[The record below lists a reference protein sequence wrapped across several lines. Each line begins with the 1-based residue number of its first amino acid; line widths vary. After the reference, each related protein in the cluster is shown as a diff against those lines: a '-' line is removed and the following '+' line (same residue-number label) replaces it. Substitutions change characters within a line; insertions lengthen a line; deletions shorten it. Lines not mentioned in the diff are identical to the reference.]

1 MRESLDTLIVSSDLE
16 NRKSLLHI
24 LENLSLNVISCSALS
39 EAEEVLSRQEV
50 PLVFCDEILSDGCYR
65 NLLSAHKAGQRA
77 PRIVVTIR
85 GEWDEY
91 LEAIRLGAFDVVRC
105 PFRPT
110 DIEMVIIHAVRESRE
125 ATAPHRMIA

>member
-1 MRESLDTLIVSSDLE
+1 MRESLDTLIISSDLE

-24 LENLSLNVISCSALS
+24 LEKLSLNVISCSALS
-39 EAEEVLSRQEV
+39 EAEDVFSRQEV

-65 NLLSAHKAGQRA
+65 NLLSARKSGQRA

-91 LEAIRLGAFDVVRC
+91 LEAMRLGAFDVVRC

-125 ATAPHRMIA
+125 TTAPHRMIA